1 VNPSRLGRAQ
11 AAYEAE
17 GFGRSEST
25 FPGMIMRLCGFLA
38 VLGLISSVTVASAQS
53 APPMPKKVTAFY
65 MCNGLHQ
72 KAIYDN
78 VKNRVSF
85 VWGAKDYHL
94 PRSGLEWW
102 SKGPNVTLSTL
113 PEHTVLTTCTPGHR
127 F

>member
-1 VNPSRLGRAQ
+1 M
-11 AAYEAE
+11 AE
-17 GFGRSEST
+17 GFGRREST

-38 VLGLISSVTVASAQS
+38 VLGLISSVTVASAQP

-94 PRSGLEWW
+94 PRVPSADGSRYAGNGLEWW

-113 PEHTVLTTCTPGHR
+113 PEHTVLTTCTPGKR

>member
-1 VNPSRLGRAQ
+1 
-11 AAYEAE
+11 
-17 GFGRSEST
+17 
-25 FPGMIMRLCGFLA
+25 MIMRLCGFLA
-38 VLGLISSVTVASAQS
+38 VLGLISGVTVASAQPM
-53 APPMPKKVTAFY
+53 AMKMPKKVTAFY
-65 MCNGLHQ
+65 MCSGLHQ

-94 PRSGLEWW
+94 PRVPSADGSRYAGNGLEWW

-113 PEHTVLTTCTPGHR
+113 PEHNVLATCTPGKR